1 MSAVHRPNPI
11 LYSHDYITLKPLALP
26 PTRRESSSE
35 GAGNRSPS
43 RKAPHGAYGLGK
55 GIPAINERR
64 EDSMRGMIAIVAITI
79 CCLADP
85 LAPLTNLQSVYAPAD
100 HVVDSKSIPLP

>member
-85 LAPLTNLQSVYAPAD
+85 LTPWSNLQTVNPPQQANLA
-100 HVVDSKSIPLP
+100 K